1 MAIKKTVTQ
10 DEFTESDIQSIIDER
25 LKTRE
30 LNEVKLAFIVN
41 DKSIS
46 QGKEKVDKD
55 GNLIFDNSTGEPL
68 RWQDSYYVTIDFV
81 GGSLAIRVKQ
91 DQFNTLEEGSRYVGL
106 GLIGT
111 RTINNFSS
119 LDVQFKS
126 FEKIS

>member
-46 QGKEKVDKD
+46 PGKEKVDKD
-55 GNLIFDNSTGEPL
+55 GNILHDHNGEPL

-91 DQFNTLEEGSRYVGL
+91 DQFNSLEEGSRYVGL